1 MLRFGVGLFMQT
13 TGADAAATRG
23 AAFDEALKS
32 SAARL
37 SITAAAF
44 LILLKSATG
53 WLTGSISVWASLL
66 DSAMDIFASVI
77 NYFALRAAARPPDE
91 DHRYGH
97 GKAESL
103 AGLFQSF
110 VISVSGLILIYE
122 AAKRILTP
130 HPTEQEWLGVGT
142 MAVAAVV
149 SLALVARLRRA
160 ARDTDSPALMA
171 DAVHYATDVY
181 TNGAALLALLV
192 VAVSGWTLADPLV
205 SIAISAFI
213 LWSAFDVGRDSVNVL
228 MDRRLPREIDAR
240 VAAVVG
246 RFRDEGVVGF
256 HDLRT
261 RRSGSVKF
269 IDLHLEVDRAQTL
282 PEAHDLSVRVLRA
295 IEADIPRS
303 HVQIHTDPA
312 EEAEEG
318 KRQKAKGKGQ
328 K

>member
-1 MLRFGVGLFMQT
+1 MQT
-13 TGADAAATRG
+13 SGAEAAATQG
-23 AAFDEALKS
+23 AAAEERLKS

-37 SITAAAF
+37 SIAAAAF
-44 LILLKSATG
+44 LILLKTATG
-53 WLTGSISVWASLL
+53 LMTGSISVWASLL
-66 DSAMDIFASVI
+66 DSAMDIFASAI

-110 VISVSGLILIYE
+110 VITASGLLLIYE
-122 AAKRILTP
+122 AAKRLLTP
-130 HPTEQEWLGVGT
+130 HPTAQEWLGVGT

-149 SLALVARLRRA
+149 SMALVARLRSA
-160 ARDTDSPALMA
+160 ARGTDSPALAA
-171 DAVHYATDVY
+171 DAVHYETDVY

-192 VAVSGWTLADPLV
+192 VALTGWALADPLV

-213 LWSAFDVGRDSVNVL
+213 LWSAFDVGRDSVHVL
-228 MDRRLPREIDAR
+228 MDRRLPRAIDAK

-246 RFRDEGVVGF
+246 RFRADGVLGF

-269 IDLHLEVDRAQTL
+269 IDLHLEVDRTQTL
-282 PEAHDLSVRVLRA
+282 PQAHDLSVRVLRA
-295 IEADIPRS
+295 IEAEIPRS
-303 HVQIHTDPA
+303 RVQIHTDPA
-312 EEAEEG
+312 EGTMNDE
-318 KRQKAKGKGQ
+318 R
-328 K
+328 